1 MKENEENTKKMD
13 IYFSIDRA
21 DLYMW
26 SNFPETTNSICGN
39 NKCEE
44 DSGYKKQG
52 DLLFYGGKNA
62 EGYTGIT
69 LLEGA

>member
-13 IYFSIDRA
+13 ICFSIDRA

-44 DSGYKKQG
+44 DSGYKNRG
-52 DLLFYGGKNA
+52 SSFYGEKCGRL
-62 EGYTGIT
+62 YGIT

>member
-13 IYFSIDRA
+13 ICFSIDRT

-26 SNFPETTNSICGN
+26 SNFPETTNSKCGN
-39 NKCEE
+39 SKCEE
-44 DSGYKKQG
+44 DSGYKNRG
-52 DLLFYGGKNA
+52 SSFYGEKCGRL
-62 EGYTGIT
+62 YGIT

>member
-13 IYFSIDRA
+13 ICFSIDRT

-26 SNFPETTNSICGN
+26 SNFPETTNSKCGN
-39 NKCEE
+39 GECEE
-44 DSGYKKQG
+44 DSGYKNRG
-52 DLLFYGGKNA
+52 SSFYGEKCGRL
-62 EGYTGIT
+62 YGIT